1 MFAAES
7 LHSVQH
13 EDDRFTQLQ
22 QHLKPTHTLS
32 GKNTVVSHTHTN
44 THTFSRSYDESSLQI
59 SLISLWSLLSDFL
72 LTANHEA
79 SDQTLRSE
87 STSGQRER
95 RSEWRW
101 RVIYWEIL
109 GFLELLKTETNWIHK
124 NQMMMMI
131 WLWCNNNTQ
140 KLTFMYSWV
149 SLKHISPHN

>member
-1 MFAAES
+1 MQ
-7 LHSVQH
+7 LNL
-13 EDDRFTQLQ
+13 FTQSSMKMTDSHSFNSILNQ
-22 QHLKPTHTLS
+22 PTRYQARTPSSHTHTQTHTLS
-32 GKNTVVSHTHTN
+32 LAHMMNHHCRFLSHH
-44 THTFSRSYDESSLQI
+44 
-59 SLISLWSLLSDFL
+59 SLWSLLSDFL

-95 RSEWRW
+95 WSEWRW

-124 NQMMMMI
+124 NQMMII